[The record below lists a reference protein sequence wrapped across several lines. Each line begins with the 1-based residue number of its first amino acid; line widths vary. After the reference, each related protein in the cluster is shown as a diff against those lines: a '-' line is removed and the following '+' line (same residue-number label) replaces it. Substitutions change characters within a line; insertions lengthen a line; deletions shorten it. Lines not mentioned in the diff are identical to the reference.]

1 MRLPTYRSAMLDPLT
16 TEEMQL
22 RKAFVQEYIKDYDA
36 PLALVRM
43 GQPFELAKRMAQQY
57 VQDCWVQTLL
67 QKEKEQFFTKLSNRD
82 ETIMGIVASRY
93 FEEACTARG
102 AAKLA
107 ALGKLSDFLKMETA
121 RSTRTDNQS
130 GLSLGEIQQ
139 ELIRRGL
146 PSDILEDQFSPD
158 A

>member
-1 MRLPTYRSAMLDPLT
+1 MLDPLT
-16 TEEMQL
+16 AEEMQL

-36 PLALVRM
+36 ALALVRM
-43 GQPFELAKRMAQQY
+43 GQPFELAQRMAQHY

-82 ETIMGIVASRY
+82 ETVMGIVASRY
-93 FEEACTARG
+93 YEEACTARG
-102 AAKLA
+102 SAKLA
-107 ALGKLSDFLKMETA
+107 ALGKLSDLLKMETA
-121 RSTRTDNQS
+121 RSTRTDNPS
-130 GLSLGEIQQ
+130 GLSLDEIQQ